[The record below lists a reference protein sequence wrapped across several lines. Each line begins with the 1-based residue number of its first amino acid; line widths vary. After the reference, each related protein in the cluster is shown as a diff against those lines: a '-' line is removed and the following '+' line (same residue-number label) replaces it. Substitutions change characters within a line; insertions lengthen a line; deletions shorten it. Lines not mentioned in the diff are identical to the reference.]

1 MKWLNKLIG
10 DPNEKELKRLQP
22 IVDEINA
29 LEPEMMALEDHELRA
44 KTDEFKARLEEGETL
59 DDLLPEAF
67 AVVREASR
75 RWTGRRHF
83 DVQLVGGIV
92 LHQGKVAEMKTG
104 EGKTLVASLPLYLN
118 ALAGRGA
125 HLVTVNDYLAK
136 RDPQYMGPG
145 QIFTRLGLTVGVLQ
159 HESAFLVSQEKVSD
173 VPNAE
178 YLVPCHRRDAYRADV
193 LYGTNHEFGFDYLRD
208 NMARNLDDCVQREL
222 FYAIVDEVDNILID
236 EARTPLIISGP
247 AEENVGIYQAFAR
260 IVPTLRPEEDYEVD
274 EKQKVVTLTD
284 SGVEKVEH
292 GLGIDNIYS
301 AENYKLTRFLDAALK
316 AHVIFQRDRDY
327 VVKDGEVIIVDDF
340 TGRLMHG
347 RRWSDG
353 LHQAVEAKERVKIQN
368 ESVTY
373 ATITLQNYFRL
384 YEKLA
389 GMTGTALTEA
399 EEFDKIYKL
408 EVVAIPTNRPM
419 VREDAGDLV
428 YRTEQGKFNAVV
440 EDVIERHQ
448 KGQPVLVGTVSIEK
462 SEYLAELLRRRGVKL
477 EVLNAKQHEREAA
490 IVAQAGRL
498 GAVTIA
504 TNMAGRGTDIILGGR
519 PDDRDPQEWQA
530 EHDKV
535 VELGGLHIVG
545 TERHE
550 SRRIDNQLRGRAG
563 RQGDPGSSRFYVS
576 FEDDV
581 MRRFA
586 PEWLPGM
593 MTKLG
598 MDDETPIEHSWV
610 TKAIS
615 TAQQKVEGYNFDIR
629 KHVVEY
635 DDVMNM
641 HRKVIYEERQK
652 ILAGADVRANV
663 QEMVEEELTTIINAH
678 VEGRPQEEWDLAS
691 MVAQLSAI
699 VPLPPELNE
708 ETLWEM
714 TPEEMRER
722 VLEHARAAY
731 ERKIAEFMP
740 ARGVAP
746 FGDDPF
752 AFVERQVL
760 LQTIDVL
767 WVEHLT
773 AMEEMREGIGL
784 QAYGQNDPLVMY
796 KREGHDM
803 FEQLKGN
810 IRNLVARNIF
820 HQNITIRQGP
830 PPPQPSAAEAPA
842 LPATAPAADG
852 NGALP
857 DAEAVAPAA
866 VPVAPPAAAAARP
879 APRLRENREAPV
891 ANGNGNGAR
900 NGAAG
905 RPAPALVA
913 AKTPGRNEPCYCGS
927 GMKYKK
933 CHGKQA

>member
-22 IVDEINA
+22 IVDEINE
-29 LEPEMMALEDHELRA
+29 LEPEIMALEDDELRA
-44 KTDEFKARLEEGETL
+44 RTDEFRARLEEGETL

-136 RDPQYMGPG
+136 RGPQYMGPG
-145 QIFTRLGLTVGVLQ
+145 QIFTRLGLVVGVLQ
-159 HESAFLVSQEKVSD
+159 HESAFLVAQEKVSD

-178 YLVPCHRRDAYRADV
+178 YLVPCQRRDAYRADV

-208 NMARNLDDCVQREL
+208 NMSRSLDDCVQREL
-222 FYAIVDEVDNILID
+222 AYAIVDEVDSILID

-260 IVPTLRPEEDYEVD
+260 IVPTLRHEEDYEVD

-284 SGVEKVEH
+284 EGVEKVEH

-316 AHVIFQRDRDY
+316 AQIIFQKDRDY
-327 VVKDGEVIIVDDF
+327 VVKDGEIVIVDDF
-340 TGRLMHG
+340 TGRLMYG

-408 EVVAIPTNRPM
+408 EVVAIPTNQPM

-428 YRTEQGKFNAVV
+428 YRTEEGKFNAVV
-440 EDVIERHQ
+440 EDVIERHAA
-448 KGQPVLVGTVSIEK
+448 GQPVLVGTVSIEK

-490 IVAQAGRL
+490 IVAQAGRFR
-498 GAVTIA
+498 GVTIA
-504 TNMAGRGTDIILGGR
+504 TNMAGRGTDIILGGE
-519 PDDRDPQEWQA
+519 PEDRDPQEWQA
-530 EHDKV
+530 EHEQV
-535 VELGGLHIVG
+535 VGLGGLHIIG

-652 ILAGADVRANV
+652 ILEGGDMRANV
-663 QEMVEEELTTIINAH
+663 QQMVEEELAAIVNAH
-678 VEGRPQEEWDLAS
+678 VEGRPQDEWDLAS
-691 MVAQLSAI
+691 LMAQLAAI
-699 VPLPPELNE
+699 VALPPELNE
-708 ETLWEM
+708 TTLLEM

-722 VLEHARAAY
+722 VLEHGRAAY
-731 ERKIAEFMP
+731 EHKIAEFEP
-740 ARGVAP
+740 AKGVAP
-746 FGDDPF
+746 FGDEPF

-820 HQNITIRQGP
+820 HQQITFRQGP
-830 PPPQPSAAEAPA
+830 PPPAAGEPQA
-842 LPATAPAADG
+842 LAA

-857 DAEAVAPAA
+857 APAEAAP
-866 VPVAPPAAAAARP
+866 VPGAPAAAAARP
-879 APRLRENREAPV
+879 APRLRENRDAPV
-891 ANGNGNGAR
+891 ANGAANGNGSR

-905 RPAPALVA
+905 KPAPALVA
-913 AKTPGRNEPCYCGS
+913 TKLPGRNDPCYCGS

-933 CHGKQA
+933 CHGKLA

>member
-1 MKWLNKLIG
+1 MKLLSKLIG
-10 DPNEKELKRLQP
+10 DPNEKEIKRLGP
-22 IVDEINA
+22 VVAEINA
-29 LEPEMMALEDHELRA
+29 LEPEMTALSDEDLRA
-44 KTDEFKARLEEGETL
+44 KTDEFKARYAEGESL
-59 DDLLPEAF
+59 DDLLPEAY

-75 RWTGRRHF
+75 RYTGRRHF
-83 DVQLVGGIV
+83 DVQLMGAIV
-92 LHQGKVAEMKTG
+92 LHRGQIAEMKTG
-104 EGKTLVASLPLYLN
+104 EGKTLVAALPLYLN
-118 ALAGRGA
+118 ALTGLGS

-136 RDPQYMGPG
+136 WGPQYMGPG

-173 VPNAE
+173 QLNAE
-178 YLVPCHRRDAYRADV
+178 YLIPCTRREAYEADI

-208 NMARNLDDCVQREL
+208 NMARNLGDCVQGEL
-222 FYAIVDEVDNILID
+222 SYAIVDEVDNILID

-247 AEENVGIYQAFAR
+247 AEENVAVYQAFAR
-260 IVPTLRPEEDYEVD
+260 VVPTLNPATDYEVD
-274 EKQKVVTLTD
+274 EKQRVVTLTD
-284 SGVEKVEH
+284 SGVERIER

-301 AENYKLTRFLDAALK
+301 SENYKLTRFLDAALK
-316 AHVIFQRDRDY
+316 AHIIYQRDKDY
-327 VVKDGEVIIVDDF
+327 VVKDGEVVIVDDF
-340 TGRLMHG
+340 TGRLMYG

-353 LHQAVEAKERVKIQN
+353 LHQAVEAKERVKVQN

-389 GMTGTALTEA
+389 GMTGTAVTEA
-399 EEFDKIYKL
+399 EEFHKIYKL
-408 EVVAIPTNRPM
+408 EVVAIPTNRAM
-419 VREDAGDLV
+419 VREDSGDLV
-428 YRTEQGKFNAVV
+428 YRSEEGKYAAVAQ
-440 EDVIERHQ
+440 EVIERHA

-462 SEYLAELLRRRGVKL
+462 SEFLAEILHRKGIKL

-490 IVAQAGRL
+490 IVAQAGRE

-504 TNMAGRGTDIILGGR
+504 TNMAGRGTDILLGGQ
-519 PDDRDPQEWQA
+519 PEGRDTDEWKA
-530 EHDKV
+530 EHERV
-535 VELGGLHIVG
+535 VELGGLHIIG

-576 FEDDV
+576 FEDDI

-610 TKAIS
+610 SKAIQ
-615 TAQQKVEGYNFDIR
+615 TAQQKVEGYNFDLR

-641 HRKVIYEERQK
+641 HRDVIYRERRK
-652 ILAGADVRANV
+652 ILEGADVRANV
-663 QEMVEEELTTIINAH
+663 QTMVDEELAAIVSAH
-678 VEGRPQEEWDLAS
+678 VEDRPQDEWDLES
-691 MVAQLSAI
+691 LTAQLNAI
-699 VPLPPELNE
+699 VELPEDLREQQLATKHAE
-708 ETLWEM
+708 EI
-714 TPEEMRER
+714 RER
-722 VLEHARAAY
+722 VLEHGREHY
-731 ERKIAEFMP
+731 EQKVAEFETV
-740 ARGVAP
+740 RGIQP

-752 AFVERQVL
+752 GFVERQVL

-796 KREGHDM
+796 KRESHDM

-810 IRNLVARNIF
+810 IRNLVARNIY
-820 HQNITIRQGP
+820 HQQLQIRQNP
-830 PPPQPSAAEAPA
+830 PPPAQPGPQPPSSDAESPNGS
-842 LPATAPAADG
+842 PAAPIAPNGG
-852 NGALP
+852 NGTA
-857 DAEAVAPAA
+857 ASVPAGS
-866 VPVAPPAAAAARP
+866 PPPRP
-879 APRLRENREAPV
+879 LRLRENREAPT
-891 ANGNGNGAR
+891 AD
-900 NGAAG
+900 GAA
-905 RPAPALVA
+905 PAAARTALA
-913 AKTPGRNEPCYCGS
+913 TKAPGRNDPCPCGS
-927 GMKYKK
+927 GRKFKK
-933 CHGKQA
+933 CHGAVA